1 MAFVIRKNYQQ
12 LLVVV
17 FIFLFM
23 IAGSLI
29 STGIIMRRQLIA
41 SANEFIHTA
50 DANLKTTLREPE
62 STLISSAFNIQDM
75 IMDKSHSQEDILR
88 YLTALTDWLIAN
100 EDRLSGFN
108 GMYGFIRGDFL
119 DGTRWEPPED
129 YVPQERPWYIDAK
142 ESPGQIIMTSPYV
155 DAQTN
160 SIVVSFAQELFDD
173 GDFPESKDSRKSL
186 GVLAMDV
193 QLTRLESYV
202 RSLKLSEEGYGIL
215 LNENLEIMVH
225 PDGTYIN
232 KPLGDLFSD
241 TGDPNIKKNQ
251 TNKKTSVLMETLA
264 EKKEINALQIWD
276 ENSNRVIVFFR
287 QAYNGWY
294 LGLVVP
300 AANFYH
306 DIYRISFAI
315 FLVGIVLMLVL
326 CYMLLRLSA
335 AKIRSDD
342 ENKSKSSFLARMS
355 HEIRT
360 PMNAVI
366 GMSELAL
373 RAETLPRMS
382 EYVTGIKQAGLNL
395 LSLIND
401 ILDLSKIEAGN
412 LQINSA
418 PYLLASLINDVLNVI
433 RIRINEK
440 PILFTANV
448 DANIPKELIGDEAR
462 IRQILLNL
470 LSNAAK
476 YTREGHIMLTIGM
489 EKSIA
494 GELVLTIEIADS
506 GIGIKKEDLP
516 GLFGNFVRFDA
527 EKNKNIEGTGLG
539 LAITRNLCLALGGDI
554 TAQSEYGKGSVF
566 TARIPQGYTDDTKLA
581 ELENPEEKRILF
593 YDDRA
598 LYAESLFLTLENLGL
613 PVTVTITA
621 DDFLEKLKTREFP
634 FAFVSESVVENARKV
649 IQEGDLKTVL
659 TLLANLGEISSF
671 QDIPIIIMPA
681 WSVPIANVLNGIK
694 QSDYRETAEVRFI
707 APEALVLIVDD
718 IETNLKVAEGLLAL
732 YQTGIHTCAGGEQ
745 AIALVKEHSYDI
757 VFMDHMMP
765 GMDGIEATAAIRAW
779 EAKQERAVE
788 FEPKDQTPKE
798 YAKHIP
804 IIALTANAVVGMKE
818 MFLSKGFNDYLAKPI
833 EILKLDEIM
842 AKWIPQ
848 EKKRNNKTAD
858 AENKTSPNTN
868 QSEKET
874 AADYSALTEIGV
886 DTGKGVAMT
895 GGEASYRKVLAT
907 FRKDALERLPLLE
920 RVSDEQELSLFTTNT
935 HALKSAAGTI
945 GAAAVSKVA
954 AELEA
959 AGKAGDFSLI
969 TEKLPQFY
977 RDLQKLAEHI
987 ETALNRVEAVELNN
1001 EGTGEISEEHFALF
1015 TEFAEALKQEDIG
1028 TIHRILAELEG
1039 KPFGGKTRKTLNDV
1053 SDAVLMS
1060 DFDEAIKKMTE
1071 ILLLSKVEPK

>member
-1 MAFVIRKNYQQ
+1 MNTAFVIRKNYQQ

-75 IMDKSHSQEDILR
+75 IMDKNHSQEDILR
-88 YLTALTDWLIAN
+88 YLITLTDWLTAN

-108 GMYGFIRGDFL
+108 GMYGFIREEFL

-173 GDFPESKDSRKSL
+173 SGRSL

-225 PDGTYIN
+225 PDGAYIN

-241 TGDPNIKKNQ
+241 TGNPNIKRNQ
-251 TNKKTSVLMETLA
+251 TNKKTSVLTETLA
-264 EKKEINALQIWD
+264 KKKEINALQIWD
-276 ENSNRVIVFFR
+276 KNSSRVIVFFR

-300 AANFYH
+300 EANFYH

-315 FLVGIVLMLVL
+315 FLVGTVLMFIL
-326 CYMLLRLSA
+326 CYMLIRLSA
-335 AKIRSDD
+335 AKLRSDE

-373 RAETLPRMS
+373 RAETLPRMN

-401 ILDLSKIEAGN
+401 ILDLSKIEAGS

-448 DANIPKELIGDEAR
+448 DAKIPNNLVGDEAR

-476 YTREGHIMLTIGM
+476 YTRKGYIMLTIGM
-489 EKSIA
+489 EKQA
-494 GELVLTIEIADS
+494 PLGDGEKQLILTIEIADS
-506 GIGIKKEDLP
+506 GIGIKKEDLS

-539 LAITRNLCLALGGDI
+539 LAITRNLCLAMGGDI

-598 LYAESLFLTLENLGL
+598 FYAESLFLTLENLGL
-613 PVTVTITA
+613 TVTVTITA
-621 DDFLEKLKTREFP
+621 DDFLEKLKTGEFP

-694 QSDYRETAEVRFI
+694 QSDYRENAEVRFI
-707 APEALVLIVDD
+707 APEARVLIVDD

-732 YQTGIHTCAGGEQ
+732 YQTGIHTCTGGEQ

-765 GMDGIEATAAIRAW
+765 GMDGIEATEVIRALSSLRGDYFR
-779 EAKQERAVE
+779 KL
-788 FEPKDQTPKE
+788 
-798 YAKHIP
+798 P
-804 IIALTANAVVGMKE
+804 IIALTANAVAGMKE
-818 MFLSKGFNDYLAKPI
+818 MFLSKGFTDYLAKPI
-833 EILKLDEIM
+833 EMSKLEEIM
-842 AKWIPQ
+842 AKWIPR
-848 EKKRNNKTAD
+848 EKKQLNEAAKTN
-858 AENKTSPNTN
+858 AEITSL
-868 QSEKET
+868 S
-874 AADYSALTEIGV
+874 ADYSPLTAIGV
-886 DTGKGVAMT
+886 DLTKGIAMT
-895 GGEASYRKVLAT
+895 GGTETAYRKVLST
-907 FRKDALERLPLLE
+907 FRKDVLERLPLLE
-920 RVSDEQELSLFTTNT
+920 HVPNEQELSLFTTSV

-945 GAAAVSKVA
+945 GAAAVSKAA

-959 AGKAGDFSLI
+959 AGKAGDLFFI
-969 TEKLPQFY
+969 TEQLPQFY
-977 RDLQKLAEHI
+977 RDLQNLVEQIGLALDTRATAEADSG
-987 ETALNRVEAVELNN
+987 ETFTQYLPLLTEL
-1001 EGTGEISEEHFALF
+1001 
-1015 TEFAEALKQEDIG
+1015 AEALKQENIG
-1028 TIHRILAELEG
+1028 TIHRILAELEE
-1039 KPFGGKTRKTLNDV
+1039 KPFDTKTKETISSISN
-1053 SDAVLMS
+1053 AVLMS
-1060 DFDEAIKKMTE
+1060 DFEDAIKE
-1071 ILLLSKVEPK
+1071 IETLHR

>member
-1 MAFVIRKNYQQ
+1 MNMMFVIKKNYQQ

-17 FIFLFM
+17 FIFIFM

-29 STGIIMRRQLIA
+29 STGIIIRRQLIG
-41 SANEFIHTA
+41 SADEFLHTA

-75 IMDKSHSQEDILR
+75 IVDKHHSQGDILR
-88 YLTALTDWLIAN
+88 YLTSLTDWLTAG

-129 YVPQERPWYIDAK
+129 YVPQERPWYIDAR
-142 ESPGQIIMTSPYV
+142 ESPAQIVMTSPYV

-160 SIVVSFAQELFDD
+160 SIVVTFAQELFDD
-173 GDFPESKDSRKSL
+173 GDFLEPRKSL
-186 GVLAMDV
+186 GVLALDV
-193 QLTRLESYV
+193 QLARLENYV
-202 RSLKLSEEGYGIL
+202 RSLKLSEGGYGLL

-225 PDGTYIN
+225 PDGTYLN

-241 TGDPNIKKNQ
+241 TGDPNSRGHQSAKKASLL
-251 TNKKTSVLMETLA
+251 TERLA
-264 EKKEINALQIWD
+264 EEKEINGLQIWD
-276 ENSNRVIVFFR
+276 KNSSRVIVFFR

-294 LGLVVP
+294 LGLVVSE
-300 AANFYH
+300 ADFYR

-315 FLVGIVLMLVL
+315 FLVGIVLMLIL
-326 CYMLLRLSA
+326 CYMQLRLNA

-373 RAETLPRMS
+373 RAETLPKMN

-401 ILDLSKIEAGN
+401 ILDFSKIEAGS

-433 RIRINEK
+433 RIRISEK

-448 DANIPKELIGDEAR
+448 DANIPNKLVGDEAR

-476 YTREGHIMLTIGM
+476 YTHEGYIMLTVGM
-489 EKSIA
+489 EKQPAA
-494 GELVLTIEIADS
+494 GQENCIVLTAEIADS

-516 GLFGNFVRFDA
+516 VLFGNFVRFDA

-539 LAITRNLCLALGGDI
+539 LAITRNLCLAMGGDI
-554 TAQSEYGKGSVF
+554 TVQSEYGKGSAF
-566 TARIPQGYTDDTKLA
+566 TARIPQGYADDTKLA
-581 ELENPEEKRILF
+581 EVENPKEKGILF

-598 LYAESLFLTLENLGL
+598 LYAESFFLTLENLGL
-613 PVTVTITA
+613 SVTVTITA
-621 DDFLEKLKTREFP
+621 DDFLEKLKTGEFP
-634 FAFVSESVVENARKV
+634 FAFVSETVVESARKI
-649 IQEGDLKTVL
+649 IQEGTLKTAL

-694 QSDYRETAEVRFI
+694 QSDYRESVDVRFI
-707 APEALVLIVDD
+707 APKARVLIVDD
-718 IETNLKVAEGLLAL
+718 IETNLKVAEGLLSL
-732 YQTGIHTCAGGEQ
+732 YQTEIHTCTGGEQ
-745 AIALVKEHSYDI
+745 AIALVKEHAYDI
-757 VFMDHMMP
+757 IFMDHMMP
-765 GMDGIEATAAIRAW
+765 GMDGIEATEAIRALGSL
-779 EAKQERAVE
+779 RGDY
-788 FEPKDQTPKE
+788 FRD
-798 YAKHIP
+798 IP
-804 IIALTANAVVGMKE
+804 IIALTANAVAGMKE

-833 EILKLDEIM
+833 EISKLDEIM

-848 EKKRNNKTAD
+848 EKKQKNEAAGTKKTD
-858 AENKTSPNTN
+858 I
-868 QSEKET
+868 QDGET
-874 AADYSALTEIGV
+874 AAGYSPLTAIGV
-886 DTGKGVAMT
+886 DVARGIAMT
-895 GGEASYRKVLAT
+895 GGRDADYRKVLAS
-907 FRKDALERLPLLE
+907 FRKDALDRLPLLE
-920 RVSDEQELSLFTTNT
+920 HVPNEQELSLFTTNV
-935 HALKSAAGTI
+935 HALKSAAATI
-945 GAAAVSKVA
+945 GAAAVSAEA

-959 AGKAGDFSLI
+959 AGKAASLDLIAERLPDFYGDL
-969 TEKLPQFY
+969 K
-977 RDLQKLAEHI
+977 KLAEHI
-987 ETALNRVEAVELNN
+987 GLALDTEAAVNTEVVIFQYLP
-1001 EGTGEISEEHFALF
+1001 LF
-1015 TEFAEALKQEDIG
+1015 MKLREALEQENPG
-1028 TIHRILAELEG
+1028 NIHSIIAEIENNPLDD
-1039 KPFGGKTRKTLNDV
+1039 KRKKVMDSISN
-1053 SDAVLMS
+1053 AVLMS
-1060 DFDEAIKKMTE
+1060 EFDDAISAIDELVKKHE
-1071 ILLLSKVEPK
+1071 RRAQNGK

>member
-1 MAFVIRKNYQQ
+1 MNIAFVIRKNYQQ

-41 SANEFIHTA
+41 NANEFIHTA

-75 IMDKSHSQEDILR
+75 IVDKHHSQEDILR
-88 YLTALTDWLIAN
+88 YLTSLTDWLTAN

-108 GMYGFIRGDFL
+108 GMYGFILEEFL
-119 DGTRWEPPED
+119 DGTGWEPPED
-129 YVPQERPWYIDAK
+129 YVPQERLWYIDAK
-142 ESPGQIIMTSPYV
+142 KSPGQIIMTSPYV

-160 SIVVSFAQELFDD
+160 SIVVTFAQELFDD
-173 GDFPESKDSRKSL
+173 SGISL
-186 GVLAMDV
+186 GVLALDV

-202 RSLKLSEEGYGIL
+202 RSLKLSEGGYGIL

-225 PDGTYIN
+225 PDGAYIN
-232 KPLGDLFSD
+232 KFLGDLFSD
-241 TGDPNIKKNQ
+241 TWDPNIKGKQ
-251 TNKKTSVLMETLA
+251 TTTKTSALMKTLA
-264 EKKEINALQIWD
+264 KKKEVNALQIWD
-276 ENSNRVIVFFR
+276 NNNSRIIVFFR

-300 AANFYH
+300 EDDFYH
-306 DIYRISFAI
+306 DIYRISFFI
-315 FLVGIVLMLVL
+315 FLVGTVLMFIL
-326 CYMLLRLSA
+326 CYMLIRLSA
-335 AKIRSDD
+335 AKIRSDE

-373 RAETLPRMS
+373 RAETLPRMN

-401 ILDLSKIEAGN
+401 ILDLSKIEAGS
-412 LQINSA
+412 LSINSA

-433 RIRINEK
+433 RIRISEK

-448 DANIPKELIGDEAR
+448 DANIPNNLVGDEAR

-476 YTREGHIMLTIGM
+476 YTREGYIMLTIGM

-494 GELVLTIEIADS
+494 GELVLTIAIADS

-539 LAITRNLCLALGGDI
+539 LAITRNLCLAMGGDI

-621 DDFLEKLKTREFP
+621 DDFLEKLKTGEFP
-634 FAFVSESVVENARKV
+634 FAFVSESVVENAGKV
-649 IQEGDLKTVL
+649 IQDGNLKTVL

-694 QSDYRETAEVRFI
+694 QSNYRENVDVRFI
-707 APEALVLIVDD
+707 APQARVLIVDD
-718 IETNLKVAEGLLAL
+718 IETNLKVAEGLLSL
-732 YQTGIHTCAGGEQ
+732 YRTGIHTCTGGEQ
-745 AIALVKEHSYDI
+745 AIALVKEHAYDI

-765 GMDGIEATAAIRAW
+765 GMDGIETTEAIRALSPLRGDYFR
-779 EAKQERAVE
+779 QL
-788 FEPKDQTPKE
+788 
-798 YAKHIP
+798 P
-804 IIALTANAVVGMKE
+804 IIALTANAVAGMKE

-833 EILKLDEIM
+833 EMSKLEEIM
-842 AKWIPQ
+842 AKWIPR
-848 EKKRNNKTAD
+848 EKKQKNEAAKTA
-858 AENKTSPNTN
+858 AERTSL
-868 QSEKET
+868 S
-874 AADYSALTEIGV
+874 ADYSSLAGIGV
-886 DTGKGVAMT
+886 DFTKGIAMT
-895 GGEASYRKVLAT
+895 GGTEAAYRKVLST

-920 RVSDEQELSLFTTNT
+920 RVPSEQELSLFTTSV

-945 GAAAVSKVA
+945 GAAAVSKAA

-959 AGKAGDFSLI
+959 AGKAGDMALI
-969 TEKLPQFY
+969 TERLPDFY
-977 RDLQKLAEHI
+977 RNLQALAEQIGLALDIHTAA
-987 ETALNRVEAVELNN
+987 ETDS
-1001 EGTGEISEEHFALF
+1001 GETFTQYLPLF
-1015 TEFAEALKQEDIG
+1015 TELAAALKQEDIG
-1028 TIHRILAELEG
+1028 IIRRILAELEG
-1039 KPFGGKTRKTLNDV
+1039 KPFDGKTKEAINNI
-1053 SDAVLMS
+1053 SNAVLLS
-1060 DFDEAIKKMTE
+1060 DFEEAIKKNETLINNKGE
-1071 ILLLSKVEPK
+1071 IV